1 MSLPFVLICTVALAT
16 LALSASVSQAKTA
29 TDTAVETFDS
39 ALVRS
44 LPEQLPMTIQLP
56 KEETSLPFYQGQ
68 PPPYLSASQILPNYY
83 QVPVPSEFLIA
94 PTEGSWNPYNDPT
107 LYYELPASITK
118 EVLPTNQ
125 FPKKFNKDIHLK
137 GKPIS
142 TVPKQEITLEPIDES
157 QYIQK
162 NKELYKT
169 MQQLNK
175 KENQRN
181 VEKKKVPNY
190 NHNLKMQVKQASEAL
205 LTNTKSRQTKPKS
218 STSRKNF
225 PKPTTLRSIQ
235 NQRPHIGTHVSRNI
249 DSTAEQTVD
258 TNYEHDTNKYTK
270 GLSPQITDSLG
281 VQSKQGSRGNG
292 NDRVLFHM
300 VGQDGPMSY
309 KWGYDTGRGPNRQ
322 FRFEE
327 RDREG
332 VVKGQYG
339 YYDTKG
345 KFRMMN
351 YFAHPET
358 GFRMEPAPESD
369 IDESSED

>member
-1 MSLPFVLICTVALAT
+1 MSLPFALISTIALAT
-16 LALSASVSQAKTA
+16 LALSASVPQTKTA

-39 ALVRS
+39 ASVRS
-44 LPEQLPMTIQLP
+44 LPQQLSIRIQLP
-56 KEETSLPFYQGQ
+56 KEEPSLPFYQGQ
-68 PPPYLSASQILPNYY
+68 PSPYLSAPQILPDYY
-83 QVPVPSEFLIA
+83 RVPVPSEFLIA

-142 TVPKQEITLEPIDES
+142 TVPKQEIALEPINES

-169 MQQLNK
+169 VQQLNK
-175 KENQRN
+175 KENQKN
-181 VEKKKVPNY
+181 VVKEKVPNY
-190 NHNLKMQVKQASEAL
+190 NRNLKMQVRQASEAL
-205 LTNTKSRQTKPKS
+205 LTNKSRQTKPES
-218 STSRKNF
+218 STSRKNL
-225 PKPTTLRSIQ
+225 PKPTILHSIQ
-235 NQRPHIGTHVSRNI
+235 NQRPYIETHASRNI

-270 GLSPQITDSLG
+270 GLSPKITDSLG
-281 VQSKQGSRGNG
+281 VQSKQGSRGSG

-327 RDREG
+327 RDKEG

-351 YFAHPET
+351 YLAHPET
-358 GFRMEPAPESD
+358 GFHMEPAPESD
-369 IDESSED
+369 SDESSED